1 MKEVRSYAKYLL
13 KNRQESL
20 IEAINKERE
29 EGLVLDGGIYSA
41 GTQLFTGGSV
51 LINKTINPE
60 IPLNA
65 Q

>member
-29 EGLVLDGGIYSA
+29 EGLVLDGSIYSA
-41 GTQLFTGGSV
+41 GTQLFTGGSA

>member
-41 GTQLFTGGSV
+41 GTQLFTGGSA
-51 LINKTINPE
+51 LINKIINPE